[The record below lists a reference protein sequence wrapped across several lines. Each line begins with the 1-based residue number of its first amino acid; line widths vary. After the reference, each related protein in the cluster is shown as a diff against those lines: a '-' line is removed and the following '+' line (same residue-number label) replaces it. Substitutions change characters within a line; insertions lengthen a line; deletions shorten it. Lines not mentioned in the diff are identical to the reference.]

1 MVQYRAQGRTKGCKS
16 AKSAASPSAE
26 KQLRNAASYQGGQ
39 GSMLWSQ
46 FSAIFPNFRRKN
58 WRFS

>member
-1 MVQYRAQGRTKGCKS
+1 LALGRTKERFCS
-16 AKSAASPSAE
+16 WCSDP
-26 KQLRNAASYQGGQ
+26 